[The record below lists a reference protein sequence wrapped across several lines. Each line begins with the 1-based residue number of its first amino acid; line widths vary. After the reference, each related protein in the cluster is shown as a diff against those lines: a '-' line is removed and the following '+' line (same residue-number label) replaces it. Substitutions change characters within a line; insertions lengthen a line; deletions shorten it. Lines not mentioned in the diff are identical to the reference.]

1 MTEPRLLS
9 IQIGPVRTL
18 GDPEGT
24 DPADRLWTTG
34 LFKDPVDGPVWLS
47 AAGLP
52 GDQQADLVNH
62 GGPHKAVNVYP
73 NEHYAFWRES
83 LSRPAIAAGAFG
95 ENFTTAGLLED
106 EVCIGDVWAIGAAA
120 VQVSQPRGP
129 CWKLARRW
137 QVPDLDRRIRALGW
151 TGWYLRV
158 LDEGFV
164 QADETIRLVER
175 AYPEWTIAR
184 VNALQRRQRE
194 DPQTAAE
201 LAACPLPR

>member
-1 MTEPRLLS
+1 MAEPRLLS
-9 IQIGPVRTL
+9 IQIGPVRAL

-34 LFKDPVDGPVWLS
+34 LFKASVDGPVWLS

-83 LSRPAIAAGAFG
+83 LNRPAIAAGAFG
-95 ENFTTAGLLED
+95 ENFTTAGWLEE
-106 EVCIGDVWAIGAAA
+106 EVCIGDVYAIGAAA

-137 QVPDLDRRIRALGW
+137 QVPDLDRRIRALGR

-164 QADETIRLVER
+164 QAGETIRLVER

-184 VNALQRRQRE
+184 VNALQRRLRE
-194 DPQTAAE
+194 DPQAAAE
-201 LAACPLPR
+201 LAACPLPP

>member
-1 MTEPRLLS
+1 
-9 IQIGPVRTL
+9 
-18 GDPEGT
+18 
-24 DPADRLWTTG
+24 
-34 LFKDPVDGPVWLS
+34 
-47 AAGLP
+47 
-52 GDQQADLVNH
+52 
-62 GGPHKAVNVYP
+62 
-73 NEHYAFWRES
+73 
-83 LSRPAIAAGAFG
+83 
-95 ENFTTAGLLED
+95 
-106 EVCIGDVWAIGAAA
+106 

-164 QADETIRLVER
+164 QAGVTIRLVER

-184 VNALQRRQRE
+184 VNALQLRQRE